1 MSFDIEKLLNS
12 IQSNNW
18 FRVNNLNVEY
28 SVTDINIR
36 LRKIKEFRERK
47 VKCGA
52 RFFTEFFIST
62 EDLFIIKLEAE
73 KYQTTTPV
81 KMVDLPIRKTRSD
94 KLLDKVMRC

>member
-1 MSFDIEKLLNS
+1 MSFNIETLLNS
-12 IQSNNW
+12 IESNTW
-18 FRVNNLNVEY
+18 FRVYNLNVEY

-47 VKCGA
+47 VKFGT

-73 KYQTTTPV
+73 KYQTTTPL
-81 KMVDLPIRKTRSD
+81 KISDLPIRESKAD
-94 KLLDKVMRC
+94 KFLYKILKC

>member
-1 MSFDIEKLLNS
+1 MTFNIERLLDS
-12 IQSNNW
+12 IESNVW
-18 FRVNNLNVEY
+18 FRVNNLNVNY

-47 VKCGA
+47 VKCGT

-81 KMVDLPIRKTRSD
+81 KAGCLPIRMSKID
-94 KLLDKVMRC
+94 KFLYKILNC